1 MTMLKVP
8 SQSQCEIT
16 ARYRR
21 AGEALDVEGL
31 LATLAPD
38 AVLRS
43 PITDQVEFRG
53 LAEIR
58 PLLEAVFSVLREP
71 KFFADIGDAHTRALF
86 HRARV
91 GEQSVEEVSRVE
103 LGDDGLIKELTQ
115 YVRPLPGLAT
125 MAACLAPKVAA
136 RRGRVRSLLA
146 RVLIFP
152 LGLLARLGDRMVP
165 WFV

>member
-1 MTMLKVP
+1 MAMLEVP

-21 AGEALDVEGL
+21 AGEALDVEAL

-43 PITDQVEFRG
+43 PITNQVEFRG
-53 LAEIR
+53 HAEIR
-58 PLLEAVFSVLREP
+58 PLLDAVFSVLREP

-91 GEQSVEEVSRVE
+91 DGQS
-103 LGDDGLIKELTQ
+103 
-115 YVRPLPGLAT
+115 
-125 MAACLAPKVAA
+125 AA

-146 RVLIFP
+146 RMLIFP
-152 LGLLARLGDRMVP
+152 LGLLTRRGDRMVP